1 MSDPTLPAYDAF
13 SSDYDR
19 FVNWNNRLT
28 FELPFL
34 EKQLS
39 SLGELAGL
47 RVLDAACGTGMHAL
61 ALARLGIQVS
71 GADLSLGMVE
81 RSRANAAAAG
91 MPTSFTQ
98 AGFGSLSAVF
108 SPHSFDAL
116 LCLGNSLPHILTSTG
131 LSAALVD
138 FAACLRPGGLLLI
151 QNRNFDAVMTRRE
164 RWMEPQNH
172 LEDGVERIFLR
183 LYDYLP
189 DGLIDFHILTLRR
202 ELDGHWQQQVNT
214 TRLFPLLRDPLVKA
228 LQEAGF
234 YKVIAYGG
242 LDGSSFSPNAS
253 GNLVLSARA
262 AVPGS

>member
-1 MSDPTLPAYDAF
+1 MMSDPTLPAYDAF

-39 SLGELAGL
+39 SLDALSGL
-47 RVLDAACGTGMHAL
+47 RVLDAACGTGMHAI
-61 ALARLGIQVS
+61 ALARRGCLVT

-81 RSRANAAAAG
+81 RSRANASAAG
-91 MPTSFTQ
+91 LPVSFVQ
-98 AGFGSLSAVF
+98 AGFGSLSAEF
-108 SPHSFDAL
+108 PPHSFDAL
-116 LCLGNSLPHILTSTG
+116 LCLGNSLPHILTPTG

-138 FAACLRPGGLLLI
+138 FSACLRPGGLLLI

-172 LEDGVERIFLR
+172 LEDGTERIFLR

-189 DGLIDFHILTLRR
+189 DGLIDFHILTLCR
-202 ELDGHWQQQVNT
+202 EPDGRWQQQVNT
-214 TRLFPLLRDPLVKA
+214 TRLFPLMRDPLVKA
-228 LQEAGF
+228 LQDAGF
-234 YKVIAYGG
+234 DQVTVYGG
-242 LDGSSFSPNAS
+242 LDGSPFDPNAS

-262 AVPGS
+262 A